1 VVPSKKNGTIKKRL
15 TGSWRD
21 FQSVFSV
28 IRITKISAFSGIRI
42 RFGIR
47 FGIQ

>member
-1 VVPSKKNGTIKKRL
+1 LLFAPYGASVQERVKKNT
-15 TGSWRD
+15 SWRD
-21 FQSVFSV
+21 FQSVFLV
-28 IRITKISAFSGIRI
+28 IRITKISVFSDI